1 MTFESLLPV
10 AQETVD
16 RIVAKEKSD
25 VVIVAVHAGTGE
37 GDGSQLES
45 QGLDLFNSLHGV
57 DFVICAHDHR
67 PVVHKNDSICLIN
80 AGSHCRNL
88 GFGTVKVRVENGKV
102 VSKTLDAELL
112 PVDKNNVDK
121 QMQQTF
127 RPEFEAV
134 KAFTL
139 KEVGELKTE
148 LRTRDAYRGMSDY
161 MNLIHTLSI
170 GCSPAQI
177 SFAAPLTFNGF
188 VKEGTLVYNDLFTI
202 YPYENQL
209 FVVKMTGKEIKD
221 YLEFSYDSWINTID
235 SADDH
240 VLKIVNAADPRTGQ
254 SRWSFV
260 NRSYNFDS
268 AAGLIYKVDVTKP
281 VGQRVLIASLADGTS
296 FDEASEYNVAMTSY
310 RASGGGGLMTAA
322 GVDTERI
329 NDRVVEYY
337 PEIRNILYDYL
348 LENKV
353 IDTAH
358 TGDRNVI
365 GEWRFIPEDLASKAL
380 DKDMELLF

>member
-1 MTFESLLPV
+1 ML
-10 AQETVD
+10 
-16 RIVAKEKSD
+16 
-25 VVIVAVHAGTGE
+25 
-37 GDGSQLES
+37 GSTS
-45 QGLDLFNSLHGV
+45 PCVWYS
-57 DFVICAHDHR
+57 
-67 PVVHKNDSICLIN
+67 
-80 AGSHCRNL
+80 
-88 GFGTVKVRVENGKV
+88 
-102 VSKTLDAELL
+102 
-112 PVDKNNVDK
+112 
-121 QMQQTF
+121 
-127 RPEFEAV
+127 
-134 KAFTL
+134 
-139 KEVGELKTE
+139 VG
-148 LRTRDAYRGMSDY
+148 SDY

-240 VLKIVNAADPRTGQ
+240 VLKIMNAADPRTGQ

-281 VGQRVLIASLADGTS
+281 VGQRVLTESLADGTS

-310 RASGGGGLMTAA
+310 RASGGGGLMAAA

-348 LENKV
+348 VENKV
-353 IDTAH
+353 IDPAL

-365 GEWRFIPEDLASKAL
+365 GEWGFIPEDLASKAL
-380 DKDMELLF
+380 DKDMELLFPAP

>member
-1 MTFESLLPV
+1 M
-10 AQETVD
+10 
-16 RIVAKEKSD
+16 
-25 VVIVAVHAGTGE
+25 
-37 GDGSQLES
+37 
-45 QGLDLFNSLHGV
+45 
-57 DFVICAHDHR
+57 
-67 PVVHKNDSICLIN
+67 
-80 AGSHCRNL
+80 
-88 GFGTVKVRVENGKV
+88 
-102 VSKTLDAELL
+102 
-112 PVDKNNVDK
+112 
-121 QMQQTF
+121 
-127 RPEFEAV
+127 
-134 KAFTL
+134 
-139 KEVGELKTE
+139 
-148 LRTRDAYRGMSDY
+148 
-161 MNLIHTLSI
+161 
-170 GCSPAQI
+170 
-177 SFAAPLTFNGF
+177 
-188 VKEGTLVYNDLFTI
+188 YNDLFTI

-281 VGQRVLIASLADGTS
+281 VGQRVLIESLADGTS

-322 GVDTERI
+322 GIDTERI

-380 DKDMELLF
+380 DKDMELLFPAP